1 MLRSMVMLLAAVAL
15 GVCGQLAMK
24 LGIKGTGDL
33 QVLLSQSVW
42 RFISAIIGSRLIL
55 LGIGSYGVSTFFW
68 LLVLSRVDLSLAYPM
83 LALGYVG
90 ILLVS
95 MIFLGEKVT
104 ALRWL
109 GTGLIIFGVILTAS
123 SAKAP

>member
-1 MLRSMVMLLAAVAL
+1 MLRSMVLLLAAVTL
-15 GVCGQLAMK
+15 GVCGQLAIK
-24 LGIKGTGDL
+24 LGIRDTGDL
-33 QVLLSQSVW
+33 QLVLSQSVW
-42 RFISAIIGSRLIL
+42 RFIATVVSSKLII
-55 LGIGSYGVSTFFW
+55 LGIALYGVSTFFW

-83 LALGYVG
+83 LALGYIG

-109 GTGLIIFGVILTAS
+109 GTVLIVIGVIFTAS
-123 SAKAP
+123 TAKTP